1 MTPEELKAF
10 LATGK
15 KPTAQ
20 SAPSSAS
27 EPTPQAPAQAPA
39 PVGEAQ
45 APSVSST
52 PVPPAPAPAPM
63 AQVPAYATGL
73 LDELREMASQEDFAD
88 VELSAAS
95 LAEIMAVV
103 LDLPYPPDIFIDEC
117 LDAAVTA
124 LENQKRVY
132 IQRVMSGE
140 KQSGIRNKK
149 KAVALALDISLD
161 DLRSSD
167 GKDMSDCFVL

>member
-1 MTPEELKAF
+1 MTPDELKTF

-15 KPTAQ
+15 RPTEAATPQVHVQAQ
-20 SAPSSAS
+20 SASTTPAPAS
-27 EPTPQAPAQAPA
+27 EA
-39 PVGEAQ
+39 
-45 APSVSST
+45 S
-52 PVPPAPAPAPM
+52 PAPAPE
-63 AQVPAYATGL
+63 VPAYAKGL
-73 LDELREMASQEDFAD
+73 LDDLRELATQEDFSD

-95 LAEIMAVV
+95 LAEIMSVV
-103 LDLPYPPDIFIDEC
+103 QELPYPPNVFIDEC

-149 KAVALALDISLD
+149 KAVALAIDINLD
-161 DLRSSD
+161 DLRNSD

>member
-15 KPTAQ
+15 KPTSA
-20 SAPSSAS
+20 SAPTTQSVA
-27 EPTPQAPAQAPA
+27 TPQATAQAPSMPTAQAPA
-39 PVGEAQ
+39 SGSE
-45 APSVSST
+45 
-52 PVPPAPAPAPM
+52 APAL
-63 AQVPAYATGL
+63 PAYATGL

-103 LDLPYPPDIFIDEC
+103 QDLPYPPDIFIDEC

-167 GKDMSDCFVL
+167 GKDMSGCFVL

>member
-15 KPTAQ
+15 KP
-20 SAPSSAS
+20 AS
-27 EPTPQAPAQAPA
+27 EAPVPQAQPQASIGEAAPTPTA
-39 PVGEAQ
+39 
-45 APSVSST
+45 S
-52 PVPPAPAPAPM
+52 
-63 AQVPAYATGL
+63 VPAYATAL
-73 LDELREMASQEDFAD
+73 LEDLRAMASEEDFAD

-95 LAEIMAVV
+95 LAETLAVV
-103 LDLPYPPDIFIDEC
+103 QELPYPPAIFIDEC

-140 KQSGIRNKK
+140 KQAGIRNKK
-149 KAVALALDISLD
+149 KAVALAIDINLD
-161 DLRSSD
+161 DLSSPD
-167 GKDMSDCFVL
+167 GKDLSKCFVL

>member
-15 KPTAQ
+15 KP
-20 SAPSSAS
+20 AS
-27 EPTPQAPAQAPA
+27 EAPKPQAQTGEAIAPA
-39 PVGEAQ
+39 
-45 APSVSST
+45 ST
-52 PVPPAPAPAPM
+52 PTAS
-63 AQVPAYATGL
+63 VPAYATAL
-73 LDELREMASQEDFAD
+73 LEDLRAMASEEDFAD

-95 LAEIMAVV
+95 LAETLAVV
-103 LDLPYPPDIFIDEC
+103 QELPYPPAIFIDEC

-140 KQSGIRNKK
+140 KQAGIRNKK
-149 KAVALALDISLD
+149 KAVALAIDINLD
-161 DLRSSD
+161 DLSSPD
-167 GKDMSDCFVL
+167 GKDLSGCFVL

>member
-15 KPTAQ
+15 RPAETA
-20 SAPSSAS
+20 
-27 EPTPQAPAQAPA
+27 TPQAPAQAQSVSATPA
-39 PVGEAQ
+39 PASE
-45 APSVSST
+45 APSASST
-52 PVPPAPAPAPM
+52 PTPTPE
-63 AQVPAYATGL
+63 VPAYAKGL
-73 LDELREMASQEDFAD
+73 LDDLRELATQEDFSD

-95 LAEIMAVV
+95 LAEIMSVV
-103 LDLPYPPDIFIDEC
+103 QELPYPPDIFIDEC

-149 KAVALALDISLD
+149 KAVALAIDINLD
-161 DLRSSD
+161 DLRNSD

>member
-1 MTPEELKAF
+1 MTREELKAV

-20 SAPSSAS
+20 SAA
-27 EPTPQAPAQAPA
+27 TPQATAQAST
-39 PVGEAQ
+39 GEAQ
-45 APSVSST
+45 ASLASST
-52 PVPPAPAPAPM
+52 PVPTAPAPT

-103 LDLPYPPDIFIDEC
+103 QDLPYPPDIFIDEC

>member
-15 KPTAQ
+15 KPTVQ
-20 SAPSSAS
+20 SAPTSAS
-27 EPTPQAPAQAPA
+27 EPTAPA
-39 PVGEAQ
+39 P
-45 APSVSST
+45 
-52 PVPPAPAPAPM
+52 
-63 AQVPAYATGL
+63 QVPAYATGL

-103 LDLPYPPDIFIDEC
+103 QELPYPPDVFIDEC
-117 LDAAVTA
+117 LDSAVTA

-149 KAVALALDISLD
+149 KAVALALDICLD

>member
-1 MTPEELKAF
+1 MTPDELKAF

-15 KPTAQ
+15 RPTEA
-20 SAPSSAS
+20 A
-27 EPTPQAPAQAPA
+27 TPQAPVQAQSASATPAPA
-39 PVGEAQ
+39 SEA
-45 APSVSST
+45 SST
-52 PVPPAPAPAPM
+52 PT
-63 AQVPAYATGL
+63 AQVPAYAKGL
-73 LDELREMASQEDFAD
+73 LDDLRELATQEDFAD

-95 LAEIMAVV
+95 LAEIMSVV
-103 LDLPYPPDIFIDEC
+103 QELPYPPDIFIDEC

-149 KAVALALDISLD
+149 KAVALAIDINLD
-161 DLRSSD
+161 DLRNSD

>member
-1 MTPEELKAF
+1 MTPDELKVF

-15 KPTAQ
+15 RPAE
-20 SAPSSAS
+20 AA
-27 EPTPQAPAQAPA
+27 TPQAPAQAPSA
-39 PVGEAQ
+39 LAM
-45 APSVSST
+45 
-52 PVPPAPAPAPM
+52 PAPAAPAPT
-63 AQVPAYATGL
+63 AQVPTSGSEAPAVPAYAKGL
-73 LDELREMASQEDFAD
+73 LDDLRELATQEDFSD

-95 LAEIMAVV
+95 LAEIMSVV
-103 LDLPYPPDIFIDEC
+103 QELPYPPDIFIDEC

-132 IQRVMSGE
+132 IQRVISGE

-149 KAVALALDISLD
+149 KAVALAIDINLD
-161 DLRSSD
+161 DLRNSD

>member
-1 MTPEELKAF
+1 MTPEELKTF

-15 KPTAQ
+15 KPSCET
-20 SAPSSAS
+20 
-27 EPTPQAPAQAPA
+27 PAQTCEATVSAAP
-39 PVGEAQ
+39 Q
-45 APSVSST
+45 SVT
-52 PVPPAPAPAPM
+52 PPPAPAHTGEAPATL
-63 AQVPAYATGL
+63 PAYATGL

-103 LDLPYPPDIFIDEC
+103 QDLPYPPDIFIDEC

-161 DLRSSD
+161 DLKSPD
-167 GKDMSDCFVL
+167 GKDMSGCFVL

>member
-15 KPTAQ
+15 KP
-20 SAPSSAS
+20 AS
-27 EPTPQAPAQAPA
+27 EAPRPQAPKPETAQAS
-39 PVGEAQ
+39 AQ
-45 APSVSST
+45 APSASVGE
-52 PVPPAPAPAPM
+52 APS
-63 AQVPAYATGL
+63 VPAYATTL
-73 LDELREMASQEDFAD
+73 LEDLRAMASEEDFAD

-95 LAEIMAVV
+95 LAETLAVV
-103 LDLPYPPDIFIDEC
+103 QELPYPPAIFIDEC

-140 KQSGIRNKK
+140 KQAGIRNKK
-149 KAVALALDISLD
+149 KAVALAIDINLD
-161 DLRSSD
+161 DLSSPD
-167 GKDMSDCFVL
+167 GKDLSGCFVL

>member
-15 KPTAQ
+15 KPASEAPKPETPAPTA
-20 SAPSSAS
+20 SAPSG
-27 EPTPQAPAQAPA
+27 
-39 PVGEAQ
+39 GEA
-45 APSVSST
+45 SMST
-52 PVPPAPAPAPM
+52 AS
-63 AQVPAYATGL
+63 VPAYATAL
-73 LDELREMASQEDFAD
+73 LEDLRAMASEEDFAD

-95 LAEIMAVV
+95 LAETLAVV
-103 LDLPYPPDIFIDEC
+103 QELPYPPAIFIDEC

-140 KQSGIRNKK
+140 KQAGIRNKK
-149 KAVALALDISLD
+149 KAVALAIDINLD
-161 DLRSSD
+161 DLSSPD
-167 GKDMSDCFVL
+167 GKDLSKCFVL

>member
-15 KPTAQ
+15 KPASA
-20 SAPSSAS
+20 SAPSSVS
-27 EPTPQAPAQAPA
+27 VPTPQAPAQAPYT
-39 PVGEAQ
+39 PTAQ
-45 APSVSST
+45 APASGSE
-52 PVPPAPAPAPM
+52 APAL
-63 AQVPAYATGL
+63 PAYATGL

-103 LDLPYPPDIFIDEC
+103 QDLPYPPNIFIDEC

-167 GKDMSDCFVL
+167 GKDMSGCFVL

>member
-1 MTPEELKAF
+1 MTPDELKAF

-15 KPTAQ
+15 RPTEA
-20 SAPSSAS
+20 A
-27 EPTPQAPAQAPA
+27 TPQAT
-39 PVGEAQ
+39 VQ
-45 APSVSST
+45 APSASATPAPASEASST
-52 PVPPAPAPAPM
+52 PT
-63 AQVPAYATGL
+63 AQVPAYAKGL
-73 LDELREMASQEDFAD
+73 LDDLRELATQEDFSD

-103 LDLPYPPDIFIDEC
+103 QELPYPPDIFIDEC

-149 KAVALALDISLD
+149 KAVALAIDINLD
-161 DLRSSD
+161 DLRNSD

>member
-15 KPTAQ
+15 KP
-20 SAPSSAS
+20 SSA
-27 EPTPQAPAQAPA
+27 PTPQATVQAPSTPTAQAPA
-39 PVGEAQ
+39 L
-45 APSVSST
+45 
-52 PVPPAPAPAPM
+52 
-63 AQVPAYATGL
+63 PAYATGL

-103 LDLPYPPDIFIDEC
+103 QDLPYPPDIFIDEC

>member
-1 MTPEELKAF
+1 MTPDELKTF

-15 KPTAQ
+15 RPAE
-20 SAPSSAS
+20 AA
-27 EPTPQAPAQAPA
+27 TPQAPVQAQSVSATPAPA
-39 PVGEAQ
+39 SET
-45 APSVSST
+45 SST
-52 PVPPAPAPAPM
+52 PAPEI
-63 AQVPAYATGL
+63 PAYAKGL
-73 LDELREMASQEDFAD
+73 LDDLRELATQEDFAD

-95 LAEIMAVV
+95 LAEIMSVV
-103 LDLPYPPDIFIDEC
+103 QELPYPPDIFINEC

-149 KAVALALDISLD
+149 KAVALAIDINLD
-161 DLRSSD
+161 DLCNSD

>member
-20 SAPSSAS
+20 SAPSGTSA
-27 EPTPQAPAQAPA
+27 PTPQAPSA
-39 PVGEAQ
+39 
-45 APSVSST
+45 SST
-52 PVPPAPAPAPM
+52 PAPASQVPASRSEAP
-63 AQVPAYATGL
+63 QVPAYAKGL
-73 LDELREMASQEDFAD
+73 LDDLRELATQEDFAD

-95 LAEIMAVV
+95 LAEIMSVV
-103 LDLPYPPDIFIDEC
+103 QELPYPPDIFIDEC

-149 KAVALALDISLD
+149 KAVALAIDINLD
-161 DLRSSD
+161 DLRNSD

>member
-15 KPTAQ
+15 KP
-20 SAPSSAS
+20 SSAS
-27 EPTPQAPAQAPA
+27 EPTPQAP
-39 PVGEAQ
+39 VGEAQ
-45 APSVSST
+45 APS
-52 PVPPAPAPAPM
+52 APT

-103 LDLPYPPDIFIDEC
+103 QELPYPPDIFIDEC
-117 LDAAVTA
+117 LDSAVTA

>member
-15 KPTAQ
+15 KPS
-20 SAPSSAS
+20 SASTPSSAS
-27 EPTPQAPAQAPA
+27 VPTPQAPAQAPST
-39 PVGEAQ
+39 PTAQ
-45 APSVSST
+45 APAYVSE
-52 PVPPAPAPAPM
+52 APAL
-63 AQVPAYATGL
+63 PAYATGL

-103 LDLPYPPDIFIDEC
+103 QDLPYPPNIFIDEC

-167 GKDMSDCFVL
+167 GKDMSGCFVL

>member
-1 MTPEELKAF
+1 MTPDELKAF

-15 KPTAQ
+15 RPTEA
-20 SAPSSAS
+20 A
-27 EPTPQAPAQAPA
+27 TPQAP
-39 PVGEAQ
+39 VQ
-45 APSVSST
+45 APSASATPAPASETSST
-52 PVPPAPAPAPM
+52 PT
-63 AQVPAYATGL
+63 AQVPAYAKGL
-73 LDELREMASQEDFAD
+73 LDDLRELATQEDFAD

-95 LAEIMAVV
+95 LAEIMSVV
-103 LDLPYPPDIFIDEC
+103 QELPYPPDIFIDEC

-149 KAVALALDISLD
+149 KAVALAIDINLD
-161 DLRSSD
+161 DLRNSD

>member
-1 MTPEELKAF
+1 MTPDELKAF

-15 KPTAQ
+15 RPESKA
-20 SAPSSAS
+20 A
-27 EPTPQAPAQAPA
+27 TPQAPAQAPSA
-39 PVGEAQ
+39 
-45 APSVSST
+45 ST
-52 PVPPAPAPAPM
+52 TPAPAPASEASSAPTPE
-63 AQVPAYATGL
+63 VPAYAKGL
-73 LDELREMASQEDFAD
+73 LDDLRELATQEDFSD

-95 LAEIMAVV
+95 LAEIMSVV
-103 LDLPYPPDIFIDEC
+103 QELPYPPDIFIDKC

-149 KAVALALDISLD
+149 KAVALAIDINLD
-161 DLRSSD
+161 DLRNSD

>member
-1 MTPEELKAF
+1 MTPDELKAF

-15 KPTAQ
+15 RPTEA
-20 SAPSSAS
+20 A
-27 EPTPQAPAQAPA
+27 TPQAT
-39 PVGEAQ
+39 VQ
-45 APSVSST
+45 APSASATPAPASEASST
-52 PVPPAPAPAPM
+52 PT
-63 AQVPAYATGL
+63 AQVPAYAKGL
-73 LDELREMASQEDFAD
+73 LDDLRELATQEDFSD

-103 LDLPYPPDIFIDEC
+103 QELPYQPDIFIDEC

-149 KAVALALDISLD
+149 KAVALAIDINLD
-161 DLRSSD
+161 DLRNSD

>member
-1 MTPEELKAF
+1 MTPDELKAF

-15 KPTAQ
+15 RPESTAN
-20 SAPSSAS
+20 SAPQVQASSAS
-27 EPTPQAPAQAPA
+27 ATPASASEASPAPTP
-39 PVGEAQ
+39 E
-45 APSVSST
+45 
-52 PVPPAPAPAPM
+52 
-63 AQVPAYATGL
+63 VPAYAKGL
-73 LDELREMASQEDFAD
+73 LDDLRELATQEDFAD

-95 LAEIMAVV
+95 LAEIMSVV
-103 LDLPYPPDIFIDEC
+103 QELPYPPDIFIDEC

-149 KAVALALDISLD
+149 KAVALAIDINLD
-161 DLRSSD
+161 DLRNSD

>member
-1 MTPEELKAF
+1 MTPDELKAF

-15 KPTAQ
+15 RPESAANSAPQMQAQ
-20 SAPSSAS
+20 SASTTPAPTSEASSA
-27 EPTPQAPAQAPA
+27 PT
-39 PVGEAQ
+39 
-45 APSVSST
+45 T
-52 PVPPAPAPAPM
+52 
-63 AQVPAYATGL
+63 QVPAYAKGL
-73 LDELREMASQEDFAD
+73 LDDLRELATQEDFSD

-95 LAEIMAVV
+95 LAEIMSVV
-103 LDLPYPPDIFIDEC
+103 QELPYPPDIFIDEC

-149 KAVALALDISLD
+149 KAVALAIDINLD
-161 DLRSSD
+161 DLRNSD

>member
-15 KPTAQ
+15 KPTPVAQ
-20 SAPSSAS
+20 TQETPKPASEAPKPTAPTPAATPSSG
-27 EPTPQAPAQAPA
+27 
-39 PVGEAQ
+39 GEA
-45 APSVSST
+45 P
-52 PVPPAPAPAPM
+52 
-63 AQVPAYATGL
+63 VPAYATTL
-73 LDELREMASQEDFAD
+73 LDELRSLASEEDFAD

-95 LAEIMAVV
+95 LAETMAVV
-103 LDLPYPPDIFIDEC
+103 QEIPYPPAIFIDEC

-140 KQSGIRNKK
+140 KQAGIRNKK
-149 KAVALALDISLD
+149 KAVALAIDINLD
-161 DLRSSD
+161 DLSSPD
-167 GKDMSDCFVL
+167 GKDLSNCFVL

>member
-1 MTPEELKAF
+1 MTPDELKTF

-15 KPTAQ
+15 RPTEAAKPQATVQ
-20 SAPSSAS
+20 APSASA
-27 EPTPQAPAQAPA
+27 TPAPAAPA
-39 PVGEAQ
+39 P
-45 APSVSST
+45 T
-52 PVPPAPAPAPM
+52 
-63 AQVPAYATGL
+63 AQVPAYAKGL
-73 LDELREMASQEDFAD
+73 LDDLRKLATQEDFSD

-95 LAEIMAVV
+95 LAEIMSVV
-103 LDLPYPPDIFIDEC
+103 QELPYPPDIFIDEC

-149 KAVALALDISLD
+149 KAVALAIDINLD
-161 DLRSSD
+161 DLRNSD

>member
-15 KPTAQ
+15 KP
-20 SAPSSAS
+20 SSAS
-27 EPTPQAPAQAPA
+27 APTVQNVATPPVQDAPTSTS
-39 PVGEAQ
+39 E
-45 APSVSST
+45 APS
-52 PVPPAPAPAPM
+52 APT

-103 LDLPYPPDIFIDEC
+103 QELPYPPDIFIDEC
-117 LDAAVTA
+117 LDSAVTA

-149 KAVALALDISLD
+149 KAVALAVDINLD

-167 GKDMSDCFVL
+167 GTDMSGCFVL

>member
-15 KPTAQ
+15 KP
-20 SAPSSAS
+20 SSAS
-27 EPTPQAPAQAPA
+27 AQSSASAPTPQAPTQASASGSEA
-39 PVGEAQ
+39 P
-45 APSVSST
+45 T
-52 PVPPAPAPAPM
+52 L
-63 AQVPAYATGL
+63 PAYATGL

-103 LDLPYPPDIFIDEC
+103 QDLPYPPNIFIDEC

-167 GKDMSDCFVL
+167 GKDMSGCFVL

>member
-15 KPTAQ
+15 KPTVQ

-27 EPTPQAPAQAPA
+27 EPTPQAPAQAPSM
-39 PVGEAQ
+39 P
-45 APSVSST
+45 T
-52 PVPPAPAPAPM
+52 

-103 LDLPYPPDIFIDEC
+103 QDLPYPPDIFIDEC

>member
-1 MTPEELKAF
+1 MTPDELKAF

-15 KPTAQ
+15 RPTEA
-20 SAPSSAS
+20 A
-27 EPTPQAPAQAPA
+27 TPQAPVQAQSASATPAPASEASSAPA
-39 PVGEAQ
+39 PEI
-45 APSVSST
+45 
-52 PVPPAPAPAPM
+52 
-63 AQVPAYATGL
+63 PAYAKGL
-73 LDELREMASQEDFAD
+73 LDDLRELATQEDFAD

-95 LAEIMAVV
+95 LAEIMSVV
-103 LDLPYPPDIFIDEC
+103 QELPYPPDIFIDEC

-149 KAVALALDISLD
+149 KAVALAIDINLD
-161 DLRSSD
+161 DLRNSD

>member
-1 MTPEELKAF
+1 MTPDELKAF

-15 KPTAQ
+15 RPTEA
-20 SAPSSAS
+20 A
-27 EPTPQAPAQAPA
+27 TPQAA
-39 PVGEAQ
+39 VQ
-45 APSVSST
+45 APSASAT
-52 PVPPAPAPAPM
+52 PAPAPASEASSTPTPE
-63 AQVPAYATGL
+63 VPAYAKGL
-73 LDELREMASQEDFAD
+73 LDDLRELATQEDFSD

-95 LAEIMAVV
+95 LAEIMSVV
-103 LDLPYPPDIFIDEC
+103 QELPYPPDIFIDEC

-149 KAVALALDISLD
+149 KAVALAIDINLD
-161 DLRSSD
+161 DLRNSD

>member
-1 MTPEELKAF
+1 MTPDELKAF

-15 KPTAQ
+15 RPTEA
-20 SAPSSAS
+20 A
-27 EPTPQAPAQAPA
+27 TPQAPAQAQSASATPA
-39 PVGEAQ
+39 PASEA
-45 APSVSST
+45 SST
-52 PVPPAPAPAPM
+52 PT
-63 AQVPAYATGL
+63 AQVPAYAKDL
-73 LDELREMASQEDFAD
+73 LDDLRELATQEDFSD

-95 LAEIMAVV
+95 LAEIMSVV
-103 LDLPYPPDIFIDEC
+103 QELPYPPDIFIDEC

-149 KAVALALDISLD
+149 KAVALAIDINLD
-161 DLRSSD
+161 DLRNSD

>member
-1 MTPEELKAF
+1 MTPDELKAF

-15 KPTAQ
+15 RPTEA
-20 SAPSSAS
+20 A
-27 EPTPQAPAQAPA
+27 TPQAP
-39 PVGEAQ
+39 VQ
-45 APSVSST
+45 APSALATPAPASEASST
-52 PVPPAPAPAPM
+52 PTPE
-63 AQVPAYATGL
+63 VPAYAKDL
-73 LDELREMASQEDFAD
+73 LDDLRELATQEDFSD

-95 LAEIMAVV
+95 LAEIMSVV
-103 LDLPYPPDIFIDEC
+103 QELPYPPDIFINEC

-149 KAVALALDISLD
+149 KAVALAIDINLD
-161 DLRSSD
+161 DLRNSD

>member
-1 MTPEELKAF
+1 MTPDELKTF

-15 KPTAQ
+15 RPTEA
-20 SAPSSAS
+20 A
-27 EPTPQAPAQAPA
+27 TPQAPVQAQSASATPA
-39 PVGEAQ
+39 PTSEAS
-45 APSVSST
+45 SVPT
-52 PVPPAPAPAPM
+52 
-63 AQVPAYATGL
+63 AQVPAYAKDL
-73 LDELREMASQEDFAD
+73 LDDLRELATQEDFSD

-95 LAEIMAVV
+95 LAEIMSVV
-103 LDLPYPPDIFIDEC
+103 QELPYPPDIFINEC

-149 KAVALALDISLD
+149 KAVALAIDINLD
-161 DLRSSD
+161 DLRNSD

>member
-15 KPTAQ
+15 KP
-20 SAPSSAS
+20 SSAS
-27 EPTPQAPAQAPA
+27 KPTPQAPAQAPF
-39 PVGEAQ
+39 
-45 APSVSST
+45 T
-52 PVPPAPAPAPM
+52 PA
-63 AQVPAYATGL
+63 AQVPTSGSEAPPLPAYATGL

-103 LDLPYPPDIFIDEC
+103 QDLPYPPDIFIDEC
-117 LDAAVTA
+117 LDVAVTA

>member
-1 MTPEELKAF
+1 MTPDELKTF

-15 KPTAQ
+15 RPTEAATPQSPAQAQ
-20 SAPSSAS
+20 SASA
-27 EPTPQAPAQAPA
+27 T
-39 PVGEAQ
+39 
-45 APSVSST
+45 
-52 PVPPAPAPAPM
+52 PAPASEVSSAPA
-63 AQVPAYATGL
+63 AQVPAYAKGL
-73 LDELREMASQEDFAD
+73 LDDLRELATQEDFAD

-95 LAEIMAVV
+95 LAEIMSVV
-103 LDLPYPPDIFIDEC
+103 QELPYPPDIFIDEC

-149 KAVALALDISLD
+149 KAVALAIDINLN
-161 DLRSSD
+161 DLRNSD

>member
-15 KPTAQ
+15 KPTVQ
-20 SAPSSAS
+20 SVPTNAS
-27 EPTPQAPAQAPA
+27 EPTAPA
-39 PVGEAQ
+39 P
-45 APSVSST
+45 
-52 PVPPAPAPAPM
+52 
-63 AQVPAYATGL
+63 QVPAYATGL

-103 LDLPYPPDIFIDEC
+103 QELPYPPDVFIDEC
-117 LDAAVTA
+117 LDSAVTA

-149 KAVALALDISLD
+149 KAVALALDICLD

>member
-15 KPTAQ
+15 KP
-20 SAPSSAS
+20 SSAS
-27 EPTPQAPAQAPA
+27 EPTLQAPAQAP
-39 PVGEAQ
+39 
-45 APSVSST
+45 ST
-52 PVPPAPAPAPM
+52 PM
-63 AQVPAYATGL
+63 AQVTASGSEAPLLPAYATGL

-103 LDLPYPPDIFIDEC
+103 QDLPYPPDIFIDEC

>member
-1 MTPEELKAF
+1 MTPDELKAF

-15 KPTAQ
+15 K
-20 SAPSSAS
+20 PSSAS
-27 EPTPQAPAQAPA
+27 EPTPQAPAQAPSVSATPA
-39 PVGEAQ
+39 PASEA
-45 APSVSST
+45 SST
-52 PVPPAPAPAPM
+52 PTPE
-63 AQVPAYATGL
+63 VPAYAKGL
-73 LDELREMASQEDFAD
+73 LDDLRELASQEDFAD

-95 LAEIMAVV
+95 LAEIMSVV
-103 LDLPYPPDIFIDEC
+103 QELPYPPDIFIDEC

-149 KAVALALDISLD
+149 KAVALAIDINLD
-161 DLRSSD
+161 DLRNSD